1 MEPEPR
7 ASKRAFGRTWPLT
20 HRVVPL
26 NISNSQRDTV
36 PVGHRG
42 SRRGNNVD
50 SVTVADRLL
59 RDDDQECRSKDFSS
73 VCELLVR
80 VVEVEIIII
89 FEGENCWNFF
99 ATTRM
104 HIKKKE
110 EGNQWENISSLLFCF
125 FIFYFYLIKKS

>member
-42 SRRGNNVD
+42 SRRGKNVD

-59 RDDDQECRSKDFSS
+59 RDDDDQQCRSKDFSS
-73 VCELLVR
+73 VCELLAR
-80 VVEVEIIII
+80 VVEVEVIII
-89 FEGENCWNFF
+89 FEGEICWNFF

-110 EGNQWENISSLLFCF
+110 EGNKYQ
-125 FIFYFYLIKKS
+125 

>member
-59 RDDDQECRSKDFSS
+59 RDDDDQQCRSKDFSS
-73 VCELLVR
+73 VCELLAR
-80 VVEVEIIII
+80 VVEVEVIII
-89 FEGENCWNFF
+89 FEGEICWNFF

-104 HIKKKE
+104 CIKKKE
-110 EGNQWENISSLLFCF
+110 NKNQ
-125 FIFYFYLIKKS
+125 